1 MSQTLSLITLGTYLG
16 TSLGYL
22 AYVLFR
28 PRRLVDLAY
37 GLALLG
43 MGIHTL
49 GLLLSLPE
57 RQYPFIL
64 SNSDA
69 YAIISWVVALVFL
82 VLVRIYRFQGAG
94 AFFMIAATSL
104 LILSL
109 FGDDRDVFR
118 LASDL
123 SPWVLIHLLLAF
135 LAFSVFVVSFVVG
148 IAFIVLEARIKSKQ
162 LGGIVRR
169 LPPLEVLD
177 SIHYKALGL
186 GLLLLTAAI
195 IAGAILNKVVQGA
208 FIIWEPKQLWVF
220 FTWFLYAL
228 LLEMRIRSGWRGRRG
243 ILLSILGF
251 VVVILAFF
259 GLQHVP

>member
-1 MSQTLSLITLGTYLG
+1 MTQTLLLITLGTYLG
-16 TSLGYL
+16 TSLCYL
-22 AYVLFR
+22 VYVLFR
-28 PRRLVDLAY
+28 PRRLVSLAY

-43 MGIHTL
+43 LGVHTL
-49 GLLLSLPE
+49 GLILILPE

-69 YAIISWVVALVFL
+69 YAIISAVVALVFL

-109 FGDDRDVFR
+109 FSGDQDLFR
-118 LASDL
+118 LTADV

-148 IAFIVLEARIKSKQ
+148 IAFILLEARIKSKQ

-177 SIHYKALGL
+177 SIHYKALGM
-186 GLLLLTAAI
+186 GLLLLTASI
-195 IAGAILNKVVQGA
+195 IAGTILNKVVQGA
-208 FIIWEPKQLWVF
+208 FIIWDPKQLWVF
-220 FTWFLYAL
+220 FAWFLYAL
-228 LLEMRIRSGWRGRRG
+228 LLGMRIRSGWRGRQG

-251 VVVILAFF
+251 VIVIMAFF